1 MKDTIIFHK
10 DWWDAIRCL
19 PIEMQAEAFNSVCAY
34 AFEGIRP
41 TNATIAAVTSLMQSQ
56 IDIDKAKTEAI
67 RQKRIAAARK
77 GGAPKGN
84 QNARKQAKT
93 SKNKQNDQ
101 MVDLVVFDSK
111 NMSEKQLKQTNGCFA
126 EIAETQDNAQIKRI
140 KKQVNQANGCF
151 GCSDENSQFIF
162 NNINNINNINNNIE
176 EKENCENVHFS
187 KLELEEAFEVFRKA
201 YPGRKRGHDTEF
213 DAFKRKHKNWT
224 KIVPLLMPALQR
236 LIEYKKAAEVVGQW
250 TASYANLS
258 TWLYQARWEEE
269 LPEIVSAK
277 QKIEEAQ
284 QPKAVC
290 NYDDDEDA
298 AFVSKNK

>member
-1 MKDTIIFHK
+1 MKDTLIFHK
-10 DWWDAIRCL
+10 DWWDAIKCL
-19 PIEMQAEAFNSVCAY
+19 PVEMQAEAFNSVCAY
-34 AFEGIRP
+34 AFEGVRP

-56 IDIDKAKTEAI
+56 IDEEKAKTEAI

-101 MVDLVVFDSK
+101 MVDLVDFDSEST
-111 NMSEKQLKQTNGCFA
+111 SEKQLNQANGCFA
-126 EIAETQDNAQIKRI
+126 EFAETQDDAQTKRT
-140 KKQVNQANGCF
+140 KKQLNQANGCF

-162 NNINNINNINNNIE
+162 NNINNKDKDIE
-176 EKENCENVHFS
+176 EKENCENEHFS
-187 KLELEEAFEVFRKA
+187 KLEEAFEVFRKA

-236 LIEYKKAAEVVGQW
+236 LIEYNKAAETAGQW
-250 TASYANLS
+250 KPSYANLS
-258 TWLYQARWEEE
+258 TWLYQSRWEDE
-269 LPEIVSAK
+269 LPEIASP
-277 QKIEEAQ
+277 QKKTEEPEQKTVVDYDA
-284 QPKAVC
+284 
-290 NYDDDEDA
+290 DDDAD
-298 AFVSKNK
+298 FISKNR

>member
-1 MKDTIIFHK
+1 MKDTLIFHK
-10 DWWDAIRCL
+10 DWWDAIKCL
-19 PIEMQAEAFNSVCAY
+19 PVEMQAEAFNSVCAY
-34 AFEGIRP
+34 AFEGVRP

-56 IDIDKAKTEAI
+56 IDLDKAKTEAI

-101 MVDLVVFDSK
+101 MVDLVDFDSEST
-111 NMSEKQLKQTNGCFA
+111 SEKQPKQANGCFA
-126 EIAETQDNAQIKRI
+126 EIAEIQDDAQTKRTR
-140 KKQVNQANGCF
+140 KQANQANDCF

-162 NNINNINNINNNIE
+162 NNINNKDKDIDIE
-176 EKENCENVHFS
+176 EKENCENEHFS
-187 KLELEEAFEVFRKA
+187 KLEEAFEVFRKA

-213 DAFKRKHKNWT
+213 DAFKRKHKNWRE
-224 KIVPLLMPALQR
+224 IVPMLLPALQR
-236 LIEYKKAAEVVGQW
+236 LIAYTEAKKAAGEW

-269 LPEIVSAK
+269 LPEVK
-277 QKIEEAQ
+277 QQAASTE
-284 QPKAVC
+284 QPKTASKAD
-290 NYDDDEDA
+290 YDEDDS
-298 AFVSKNK
+298 FNSKDI

>member
-1 MKDTIIFHK
+1 MKDTLIFHK
-10 DWWDAIRCL
+10 DWWYAIKCL
-19 PIEMQAEAFNSVCAY
+19 PVEMQAEAFNSVCAY
-34 AFEGIRP
+34 AFEGVRP

-56 IDIDKAKTEAI
+56 IDEEKAKTEAI

-101 MVDLVVFDSK
+101 MVDLVDFDSEST
-111 NMSEKQLKQTNGCFA
+111 SEKQLK
-126 EIAETQDNAQIKRI
+126 
-140 KKQVNQANGCF
+140 QANGCF

-162 NNINNINNINNNIE
+162 NNINNKDKDIDIE
-176 EKENCENVHFS
+176 EKENCENEHFS
-187 KLELEEAFEVFRKA
+187 KLEDAFEVFRKA

-236 LIEYKKAAEVVGQW
+236 LIEYNKAAEAAGQW
-250 TASYANLS
+250 KPNYANLS

-269 LPEIVSAK
+269 LPDIVVAK
-277 QKIEEAQ
+277 PKQTEEQQQKS
-284 QPKAVC
+284 VV
-290 NYDDDEDA
+290 NYDDNDDA
-298 AFVSKNK
+298 DFISKNK

>member
-1 MKDTIIFHK
+1 MMKDTLIFHK
-10 DWWDAIRCL
+10 DWWDAIKCL
-19 PIEMQAEAFNSVCAY
+19 PVEMQAEAFNSVCAY
-34 AFEGIRP
+34 AFEGVRP

-56 IDIDKAKTEAI
+56 IDLDKAKTEAI

-101 MVDLVVFDSK
+101 MVDLVDFDSEIT
-111 NMSEKQLKQTNGCFA
+111 SEKQLNQANGCFA
-126 EIAETQDNAQIKRI
+126 EIAETQEDAQTKRTQ
-140 KKQVNQANGCF
+140 KQANQANGCF

-162 NNINNINNINNNIE
+162 NNINNKDKDIE
-176 EKENCENVHFS
+176 EKENCEFSHFS
-187 KLELEEAFEVFRKA
+187 KLEEAFEVFRKA

-236 LIEYKKAAEVVGQW
+236 LIEYNKAAEAAGQW
-250 TASYANLS
+250 KPNYANLS

-269 LPEIVSAK
+269 LPEITSK
-277 QKIEEAQ
+277 
-284 QPKAVC
+284 QPKQQCEEQPQKTVC
-290 NYDDDEDA
+290 DYEEEDA
-298 AFVSKNK
+298 AFISKNK

>member
-1 MKDTIIFHK
+1 MKDTLIFHK
-10 DWWDAIRCL
+10 DWWDAIKHL

-34 AFEGIRP
+34 AFEGVRP

-56 IDIDKAKTEAI
+56 IDEEKAKTEAI

-101 MVDLVVFDSK
+101 MVDLVDFDSEST
-111 NMSEKQLKQTNGCFA
+111 SEKQLK
-126 EIAETQDNAQIKRI
+126 
-140 KKQVNQANGCF
+140 QANGCF
-151 GCSDENSQFIF
+151 GCSSENSQFIY
-162 NNINNINNINNNIE
+162 NNINYKDKNIE
-176 EKENCENVHFS
+176 EKENCENEHFS
-187 KLELEEAFEVFRKA
+187 KLEEAFEVFRKA

-236 LIEYKKAAEVVGQW
+236 LIAYNKAAEAAGQW
-250 TASYANLS
+250 KPSYANLS
-258 TWLYQARWEEE
+258 TWLYQSRWEDE
-269 LPEIVSAK
+269 LPEIASP
-277 QKIEEAQ
+277 QKKTEEPEQKTVVDYDA
-284 QPKAVC
+284 
-290 NYDDDEDA
+290 DDDAD
-298 AFVSKNK
+298 FISKNR

>member
-1 MKDTIIFHK
+1 MKDTLIFHK
-10 DWWDAIRCL
+10 DWWNAIKCL
-19 PIEMQAEAFNSVCAY
+19 PVEMQAEAFNSVCAY
-34 AFEGIRP
+34 AFEGVRP

-101 MVDLVVFDSK
+101 MVDLVDFDSE
-111 NMSEKQLKQTNGCFA
+111 NTSEKQLKQANGCFA
-126 EIAETQDNAQIKRI
+126 EIAEIQDNAQIKI
-140 KKQVNQANGCF
+140 TKKQANQANGCF
-151 GCSDENSQFIF
+151 GCSDENSQFIL
-162 NNINNINNINNNIE
+162 NNNIDNIDIEE
-176 EKENCENVHFS
+176 EKENCENSHFS
-187 KLELEEAFEVFRKA
+187 KLEEAFEAFRRA

-236 LIEYKKAAEVVGQW
+236 LIEYNKAAEAAGQW
-250 TASYANLS
+250 KPSYANLS
-258 TWLYQARWEEE
+258 TWLYQSRWEDE
-269 LPEIVSAK
+269 LPEITTQQK
-277 QKIEEAQ
+277 QQCEEQ
-284 QPKAVC
+284 TQTTVC
-290 NYDDDEDA
+290 DYEEEDA
-298 AFVSKNK
+298 AFISKNK

>member
-1 MKDTIIFHK
+1 MKDTLIFHK
-10 DWWDAIRCL
+10 DWWDAIKHL

-34 AFEGIRP
+34 AFEGVRP

-56 IDIDKAKTEAI
+56 IDEEKAKTEAI

-101 MVDLVVFDSK
+101 MVDLVDFDSEST
-111 NMSEKQLKQTNGCFA
+111 SEKQLKQANGCFA
-126 EIAETQDNAQIKRI
+126 EIAETQEDAQVKTTT
-140 KKQVNQANGCF
+140 KQANQANGCF
-151 GCSDENSQFIF
+151 GCSSENSQFIY
-162 NNINNINNINNNIE
+162 NNINYKDKNIE
-176 EKENCENVHFS
+176 EKENCENEHFS
-187 KLELEEAFEVFRKA
+187 KLEEAFEVFRKA

-236 LIEYKKAAEVVGQW
+236 LIAYNKAAEAAGQW
-250 TASYANLS
+250 KPSYANLS
-258 TWLYQARWEEE
+258 TWLYQSRWEDE
-269 LPEIVSAK
+269 LPEIASP
-277 QKIEEAQ
+277 QKKTEEPEQKTVVDYDA
-284 QPKAVC
+284 
-290 NYDDDEDA
+290 DDDAD
-298 AFVSKNK
+298 FISKNR

>member
-1 MKDTIIFHK
+1 MKDTLIFHK
-10 DWWDAIRCL
+10 DWWYAIKCL
-19 PIEMQAEAFNSVCAY
+19 SVEMQAEAFNSVCAY

-56 IDIDKAKTEAI
+56 IDEEKAKTEAI

-101 MVDLVVFDSK
+101 MVNLVDFDSK
-111 NMSEKQLKQTNGCFA
+111 STSEKQLKQANGCFA
-126 EIAETQDNAQIKRI
+126 EIAETQDDAQTKRTR
-140 KKQVNQANGCF
+140 KQANQANGCF

-162 NNINNINNINNNIE
+162 NNINNKDKDIDIE
-176 EKENCENVHFS
+176 EKENCENEHFS
-187 KLELEEAFEVFRKA
+187 KLEEAFEVFRKA

-213 DAFKRKHKNWT
+213 DAFKSKHKNWT

-236 LIEYKKAAEVVGQW
+236 LIEYNKAAEAAGQW
-250 TASYANLS
+250 KPNYANLS
-258 TWLYQARWEEE
+258 TWLFQSRWEEE
-269 LPEIVSAK
+269 LPEIVSTQQK
-277 QKIEEAQ
+277 QQCEEQPQ
-284 QPKAVC
+284 QPVC
-290 NYDDDEDA
+290 DYDEEDA
-298 AFVSKNK
+298 AFISKNK

>member
-1 MKDTIIFHK
+1 MKDTLIFHK
-10 DWWDAIRCL
+10 DWWYAIKCL
-19 PIEMQAEAFNSVCAY
+19 PVEMQAEAFNSVCAY
-34 AFEGIRP
+34 AFEGVRP

-56 IDIDKAKTEAI
+56 IDEEKAKTEAI

-101 MVDLVVFDSK
+101 MVDLVDFDSEST
-111 NMSEKQLKQTNGCFA
+111 SEKQLKQANGCFA
-126 EIAETQDNAQIKRI
+126 EIAETQDDSQTKRT
-140 KKQVNQANGCF
+140 KKQANQANGCF

-162 NNINNINNINNNIE
+162 NNINNKDKDIDIE
-176 EKENCENVHFS
+176 EKENCENEHFS
-187 KLELEEAFEVFRKA
+187 KLEEAFEVFRKA

-236 LIEYKKAAEVVGQW
+236 LIEYNKAAEAAGQW
-250 TASYANLS
+250 KPNYANLS

-269 LPEIVSAK
+269 LPDIVVAK
-277 QKIEEAQ
+277 PKQTEEQQQKS
-284 QPKAVC
+284 VV
-290 NYDDDEDA
+290 NYDDNDDA
-298 AFVSKNK
+298 DFISKNK